1 MNINLYLLE
10 RSLEIHNTFRGK
22 KKRKQADDSSELRLD
37 SNDMN
42 GYTLAQ
48 FQDFYGESKGA
59 KLFAQAPIYVPE
71 KSCFCG
77 REDYTD
83 VGFIQCVVCNRWCHY
98 SCAGVTEESAKD
110 IDYVCIPCLRE
121 KEQAEAAKKEN
132 EKEAVAKEE
141 NEEEAAA
148 KEEEEDKKKPI
159 PEQIMITQG
168 VTTQDLTISDRWNM
182 SKTVGFVSF
191 EDIPGHTWVRLNN
204 NKISHN
210 DHMLC
215 TLDFISRNGVG
226 GFPINPEQA
235 RVVILTHAIKEGK
248 LNAQNEEIYETKLHT
263 DKEDLDIIDIAIF
276 VHRKKLNCAYFTKN
290 LNNSPKIICKSD
302 DFTNWVFLQR
312 VGKLIHILCQR
323 NGDKY
328 KVIFTP
334 EEEKILLEPYKKP
347 IFGMDL
353 SEINPVDTLEFDD

>member
-22 KKRKQADDSSELRLD
+22 TKRKQKEDDSELRLD

-42 GYTLAQ
+42 GYTLAE
-48 FQDFYGESKGA
+48 FKDFYGKAEGA
-59 KLFAQAPIYVPE
+59 KLFARAPIYVPE

-98 SCAGVTEESAKD
+98 TCAGVTEESAKD

-121 KEQAEAAKKEN
+121 KEAEAAKKE
-132 EKEAVAKEE
+132 KE
-141 NEEEAAA
+141 EEEAAA
-148 KEEEEDKKKPI
+148 KEKEEEEKKKPI

-182 SKTVGFVSF
+182 SKLLGFVSF
-191 EDIPGHTWVRLNN
+191 EDIPSHTWVRMNN

-226 GFPINPEQA
+226 GYPINPELA
-235 RVVILTHAIKEGK
+235 RVVILTHAIKEGN
-248 LNAQNEEIYETKLHT
+248 LNNENEEIYETKLQT
-263 DKEDLDIIDIAIF
+263 DKEDLNIIDVAIF

-290 LNNSPKIICKSD
+290 LSNSPKIISKSD
-302 DFTNWVFLQR
+302 EFTNWVFLQR
-312 VGKLIHILCQR
+312 IGKLIHILCQR

-334 EEEKILLEPYKKP
+334 DEQKILLEPYKKP
-347 IFGMDL
+347 IFGMNL